1 MAVKDRSQES
11 SLLIASS
18 SEVRSMA
25 RRGGMLPMSDPRAT
39 TGEAS
44 RLALVSWCL
53 YDWANSAFPTI
64 VTTFVFSVY
73 FTRAVADNP
82 VDGAVRWSHSV
93 IAAAVIVVL
102 GAPALGAIA
111 DGLGRRKPW
120 LLSFTVLS
128 VVGTLALWLVKPSP
142 SYVLTGQVL
151 YAAAATFFGFAMVFY
166 DAMLRSIAPP
176 GYIGRMSGWGWALG
190 YAGGLASLVIALIG
204 LVNADPPP
212 FGLARESYE
221 HVRATNI
228 LAAVWFGIFAIPL
241 FLFTPDRP
249 PAGRTVR
256 DAVQTGLH
264 SLLITMRQLLANPAI
279 ARFLLAHMF
288 YTNGLNTLFAFGGI
302 YAAGTFQMSFSEVL
316 TFGIALN
323 ITAGV
328 GAAGFAWVDDLIGSK
343 KTVLIALS
351 ALSALGLALV
361 LVQAKPVFFGLG
373 CLLGV
378 FVGPAQAA
386 GRALMARLAPK
397 ELETEAFGLYELAG
411 KVTVFV
417 GPLLLGLATD
427 LFRSQRAG
435 MSTILIWGSASQVLV

>member
-1 MAVKDRSQES
+1 
-11 SLLIASS
+11 
-18 SEVRSMA
+18 
-25 RRGGMLPMSDPRAT
+25 
-39 TGEAS
+39 
-44 RLALVSWCL
+44 
-53 YDWANSAFPTI
+53 
-64 VTTFVFSVY
+64 VFSVY

-82 VDGAVRWSHSV
+82 VDGAVQWSHSV
-93 IAAAVIVVL
+93 TAAALAVVL

-120 LLSFTVLS
+120 LFAFTALTVA
-128 VVGTLALWLVKPSP
+128 GTLTLWLVKPSP
-142 SYVLTGQVL
+142 SYVLAGQVL
-151 YAAAATFFGFAMVFY
+151 YAAAATFYGFAMVFY

-190 YAGGLASLVIALIG
+190 YGGGLASLVLALVL

-221 HVRATNI
+221 HVRATSV
-228 LAAVWFGIFAIPL
+228 LAAVWFGLFAIPL

-249 PAGRTVR
+249 PTGKSIR
-256 DAVQTGLH
+256 DAVQTGLR
-264 SLLITMRQLLANPAI
+264 SLTTTMRQLLANRAI

-302 YAAGTFQMSFSEVL
+302 YAAGTFQMSFTEVL

-323 ITAGV
+323 ITAGL

-343 KTVLIALS
+343 KTVLIALV

-361 LVQAKPVFFGLG
+361 LVEAKPLFFVLG
-373 CLLGV
+373 CLLGI

-411 KVTVFV
+411 KVTVFL
-417 GPLLLGLATD
+417 GPLLLGFATD
-427 LFRSQRAG
+427 LFRSQRVG
-435 MSTILIWGSASQVLV
+435 MSTVLLFFVAGIIILLPLREPR

>member
-1 MAVKDRSQES
+1 
-11 SLLIASS
+11 L
-18 SEVRSMA
+18 
-25 RRGGMLPMSDPRAT
+25 G
-39 TGEAS
+39 
-44 RLALVSWCL
+44 LASWCL

-73 FTRAVADNP
+73 FTRAVAEDP
-82 VDGAVRWSHSV
+82 VDGAVQWSHSV
-93 IAAAVIVVL
+93 TAAALAVVL

-120 LLSFTVLS
+120 LLAFTALTVL
-128 VVGTLALWLVKPSP
+128 GTLALWLVKPSP
-142 SYVLTGQVL
+142 SYLLVGQVL
-151 YAAAATFFGFAMVFY
+151 YAAAATSFGFAMVFY

-176 GYIGRMSGWGWALG
+176 GYIGRLSGWGWALG
-190 YAGGLASLVIALIG
+190 YAGGLASLVLALVF

-221 HVRATNI
+221 HVRATNV
-228 LAAVWFGIFAIPL
+228 LAAVWFALFAIPI

-249 PAGRTVR
+249 STGASVR
-256 DAVQTGLH
+256 DAVQTGLR
-264 SLLITMRQLLANPAI
+264 SLATTMRHLLANRTI

-302 YAAGTFQMSFSEVL
+302 YAAGTFQMSFAEVL
-316 TFGIALN
+316 IFGIALN
-323 ITAGV
+323 VTAGV

-361 LVQAKPVFFGLG
+361 LVEAKPVFFVLG
-373 CLLGV
+373 CLLGI
-378 FVGPAQAA
+378 FVGPVQAA

-397 ELETEAFGLYELAG
+397 ELETQAFGLYELAG

-427 LFRSQRAG
+427 FFRSQRVG
-435 MSTILIWGSASQVLV
+435 MSTILLFFVAGIIILLPLREPR

>member
-1 MAVKDRSQES
+1 
-11 SLLIASS
+11 
-18 SEVRSMA
+18 
-25 RRGGMLPMSDPRAT
+25 MSNPRT
-39 TGEAS
+39 TVGEAS
-44 RLALVSWCL
+44 RLGLASWCL

-82 VDGAVRWSHSV
+82 VDGAVQWSHSV
-93 IAAAVIVVL
+93 TAAALAVVL

-120 LLSFTVLS
+120 LLAFTALT
-128 VVGTLALWLVKPSP
+128 VVATLALWLVRPSP
-142 SYVLTGQVL
+142 SHVLAGQVL
-151 YAAAATFFGFAMVFY
+151 YAAAATFYGFAMVFY
-166 DAMLRSIAPP
+166 DSMLRRIAPP

-190 YAGGLASLVIALIG
+190 YGGGLASLVIALVL

-212 FGLARESYE
+212 FGLDREPYE
-221 HVRATNI
+221 HVRATSV
-228 LAAVWFGIFAIPL
+228 LVAVWFGLFAIPL

-249 PAGRTVR
+249 PTGKSIR
-256 DAVQTGLH
+256 DAMQTGLR
-264 SLLITMRQLLANPAI
+264 SLTTTMRQLLANRAI

-302 YAAGTFQMSFSEVL
+302 YAAGTFQMSFTEVL

-323 ITAGV
+323 VTAGL

-351 ALSALGLALV
+351 ALSVLGLALV
-361 LVQAKPVFFGLG
+361 LVEAKPLFFVLG
-373 CLLGV
+373 CLLGI

-397 ELETEAFGLYELAG
+397 DLETEAFGLYELAG
-411 KVTVFV
+411 KVTIFA

-427 LFRSQRAG
+427 LFRSQRVG
-435 MSTILIWGSASQVLV
+435 MSTILMFFVAGIIILLPLREPR

>member
-1 MAVKDRSQES
+1 MA
-11 SLLIASS
+11 I
-18 SEVRSMA
+18 
-25 RRGGMLPMSDPRAT
+25 PRT
-39 TGEAS
+39 TVGEAS
-44 RLALVSWCL
+44 RLGLASWCL

-82 VDGAVRWSHSV
+82 VDGAVQWSHSV
-93 IAAAVIVVL
+93 TAAALAVVL
-102 GAPALGAIA
+102 GAPALGAIT

-120 LLSFTVLS
+120 LAAFTALT

-142 SYVLTGQVL
+142 SYVLAGQVL
-151 YAAAATFFGFAMVFY
+151 YAAAATAFGFAMVFY

-190 YAGGLASLVIALIG
+190 YGGGLASLVLALVL

-212 FGLARESYE
+212 FGLARDSYE
-221 HVRATNI
+221 HVRATSV
-228 LAAVWFGIFAIPL
+228 LAAVWFGVFAIPL

-249 PAGRTVR
+249 STGKSVR
-256 DAVQTGLH
+256 DAVQTGLRR
-264 SLLITMRQLLANPAI
+264 LTTTMRQLLANRAI
-279 ARFLLAHMF
+279 ARFLLASMF

-302 YAAGTFQMSFSEVL
+302 YAAGTFQMSFTEVL

-323 ITAGV
+323 VTAGL

-343 KTVLIALS
+343 KTVLIALA
-351 ALSALGLALV
+351 ALSVLGLALV
-361 LVQAKPVFFGLG
+361 LVEAKPLFFVLG
-373 CLLGV
+373 CLLGI

-411 KVTVFV
+411 KVTVFA
-417 GPLLLGLATD
+417 GPLLLGFATD
-427 LFRSQRAG
+427 LFRSQRVG
-435 MSTILIWGSASQVLV
+435 MSTILLFFVAGFIILLPLREPR

>member
-1 MAVKDRSQES
+1 
-11 SLLIASS
+11 
-18 SEVRSMA
+18 
-25 RRGGMLPMSDPRAT
+25 MSNPRT
-39 TGEAS
+39 TVGEAS
-44 RLALVSWCL
+44 RLGLASWCL

-73 FTRAVADNP
+73 FTRAVANNP
-82 VDGAVRWSHSV
+82 VDGAVQWSHSV
-93 IAAAVIVVL
+93 TAAALAVVL

-120 LLSFTVLS
+120 LLAFTALT
-128 VVGTLALWLVKPSP
+128 VVATLALWLVRPSP
-142 SYVLTGQVL
+142 SHVLAGQVL
-151 YAAAATFFGFAMVFY
+151 YAAAATFYGFAMVFY
-166 DAMLRSIAPP
+166 DSMLRSIAPP

-190 YAGGLASLVIALIG
+190 YGGGLASLVIALVL
-204 LVNADPPP
+204 LVNADPPL
-212 FGLARESYE
+212 FGLDREAYE
-221 HVRATNI
+221 HVRATSV
-228 LAAVWFGIFAIPL
+228 LAALWFGLFAIPL

-249 PAGRTVR
+249 PTGRSVR
-256 DAVQTGLH
+256 DAVQTGLRR
-264 SLLITMRQLLANPAI
+264 LTTTMRQLLANRAI

-302 YAAGTFQMSFSEVL
+302 YAAGTFQMSFTEVL

-323 ITAGV
+323 ITAGF

-351 ALSALGLALV
+351 ALSVLGLALV
-361 LVQAKPVFFGLG
+361 LVEAKPLFFVLG
-373 CLLGV
+373 CLLGI

-411 KVTVFV
+411 KVTIFA

-427 LFRSQRAG
+427 LFRSQRVG
-435 MSTILIWGSASQVLV
+435 MSTILLFFVAGIIILLPLREPR

>member
-1 MAVKDRSQES
+1 
-11 SLLIASS
+11 
-18 SEVRSMA
+18 
-25 RRGGMLPMSDPRAT
+25 MSNPHTTVNGAT
-39 TGEAS
+39 
-44 RLALVSWCL
+44 RLVLASWCL
-53 YDWANSAFPTI
+53 YSWASSAFPTI

-82 VDGAVRWSHSV
+82 VDGAIQWSHSV
-93 IAAAVIVVL
+93 TAAALAVVL

-120 LLSFTVLS
+120 LLGFTALT
-128 VVGTLALWLVKPSP
+128 VVATMALWLVKPSP
-142 SYVLTGQVL
+142 SYVLAGQAL
-151 YAAAATFFGFAMVFY
+151 YAAAATFYGFAIVFY

-176 GYIGRMSGWGWALG
+176 GYIGRVSGWGWALG
-190 YAGGLASLVIALIG
+190 YGGGLASLVLALVF
-204 LVNADPPP
+204 LVNADPGPL
-212 FGLARESYE
+212 GLDREAYE
-221 HVRATNI
+221 HVRATGV
-228 LAAVWFGIFAIPL
+228 LAALWFGLFAIPL

-249 PAGRTVR
+249 GTGRSVR
-256 DAVQTGLH
+256 DAVETGLR
-264 SLLITMRQLLANPAI
+264 SLLTTTRQLLANRAI

-288 YTNGLNTLFAFGGI
+288 YTTGLNTLFAFGGI

-323 ITAGV
+323 VTAGL

-343 KTVLIALS
+343 KTVLVALAALS
-351 ALSALGLALV
+351 VLGLALV
-361 LVQAKPVFFGLG
+361 LVEAGQVFFVLA
-373 CLLGV
+373 CLLGI

-427 LFRSQRAG
+427 LFRSQRVG
-435 MSTILIWGSASQVLV
+435 MSTILPFFVAGIIILVPLREPR

>member
-1 MAVKDRSQES
+1 
-11 SLLIASS
+11 
-18 SEVRSMA
+18 
-25 RRGGMLPMSDPRAT
+25 MSNPRT
-39 TGEAS
+39 SGGEAS
-44 RLALVSWCL
+44 RLGLASWCL

-82 VDGAVRWSHSV
+82 VDGAVQWSHSV
-93 IAAAVIVVL
+93 TAAALAVVL

-120 LLSFTVLS
+120 LFAFTALTVA
-128 VVGTLALWLVKPSP
+128 GTLTLWLVKPSP
-142 SYVLTGQVL
+142 SYVLAGQVL
-151 YAAAATFFGFAMVFY
+151 YAAAATFYGFAMVFY

-190 YAGGLASLVIALIG
+190 YGGGLASLVLALVL

-221 HVRATNI
+221 HVRATSV
-228 LAAVWFGIFAIPL
+228 LAAVWFGLFAIPL

-249 PAGRTVR
+249 PTGKSIR
-256 DAVQTGLH
+256 DAVQTGLR
-264 SLLITMRQLLANPAI
+264 SLTTTMRQLLANRAI

-302 YAAGTFQMSFSEVL
+302 YAAGTFQMSFTEVL

-323 ITAGV
+323 ITAGL

-343 KTVLIALS
+343 KTVLIALV

-361 LVQAKPVFFGLG
+361 LVEAKPLFFVLG
-373 CLLGV
+373 CLLGI

-411 KVTVFV
+411 KVTVFL
-417 GPLLLGLATD
+417 GPLLLGFATD
-427 LFRSQRAG
+427 LFRSQRVG
-435 MSTILIWGSASQVLV
+435 MSTVLLFFAAGIITLLPLREPR

>member
-1 MAVKDRSQES
+1 
-11 SLLIASS
+11 
-18 SEVRSMA
+18 
-25 RRGGMLPMSDPRAT
+25 
-39 TGEAS
+39 
-44 RLALVSWCL
+44 
-53 YDWANSAFPTI
+53 
-64 VTTFVFSVY
+64 VFSVY

-82 VDGAVRWSHSV
+82 VDGAVQWSHSV
-93 IAAAVIVVL
+93 TAAALAVVL

-120 LLSFTVLS
+120 LAAFTGLTVAA
-128 VVGTLALWLVKPSP
+128 TLALWLVRPSP
-142 SYVLTGQVL
+142 SHVLAGQVL
-151 YAAAATFFGFAMVFY
+151 YAGAATFYGFAMVFY

-190 YAGGLASLVIALIG
+190 YGGGLASLVIALVV

-212 FGLARESYE
+212 FGLDREAYE
-221 HVRATNI
+221 HVRATSVVV
-228 LAAVWFGIFAIPL
+228 AVWFGLFAIPL

-249 PAGRTVR
+249 PTGKSIR
-256 DAVQTGLH
+256 DAVQTGLR
-264 SLLITMRQLLANPAI
+264 SLTTTMRQLLANRAI

-302 YAAGTFQMSFSEVL
+302 YAAGTFQMSFTEVL

-323 ITAGV
+323 VTAGL

-343 KTVLIALS
+343 KTVLIALA
-351 ALSALGLALV
+351 ALSVLGLALV
-361 LVQAKPVFFGLG
+361 LVEAKPLFFVLG
-373 CLLGV
+373 CLLGI

-411 KVTVFV
+411 KVTVFA

-435 MSTILIWGSASQVLV
+435 MSTILLFFVAGIIILLPLREPR

>member
-1 MAVKDRSQES
+1 MSNPRTT
-11 SLLIASS
+11 
-18 SEVRSMA
+18 VR
-25 RRGGMLPMSDPRAT
+25 
-39 TGEAS
+39 EAS
-44 RLALVSWCL
+44 RLGLASWCL

-73 FTRAVADNP
+73 FTRAVAENP
-82 VDGAVRWSHSV
+82 VDGAVQWSHSV
-93 IAAAVIVVL
+93 TAAALAVVA

-120 LLSFTVLS
+120 LLAFTLLT
-128 VVGTLALWLVKPSP
+128 VVATLALWLVKPSP
-142 SYVLTGQVL
+142 AYVRAGQVL
-151 YAAAATFFGFAMVFY
+151 YAAAATAFGFAMVFY

-176 GYIGRMSGWGWALG
+176 GYIGRLSGWGWALG
-190 YAGGLASLVIALIG
+190 YGGGLASLVLALVG
-204 LVNADPPP
+204 LVNADPAPL
-212 FGLARESYE
+212 GLDREAYE
-221 HVRATNI
+221 HVRATSV
-228 LAAVWFGIFAIPL
+228 LAALWFGLFAIPL

-249 PAGRTVR
+249 STGKSVR
-256 DAVQTGLH
+256 DAVRTGLR
-264 SLLITMRQLLANPAI
+264 SLTTTMRQLLANRAI
-279 ARFLLAHMF
+279 ARFLLASMF

-323 ITAGV
+323 VTAGF
-328 GAAGFAWVDDLIGSK
+328 GAAGFAWVDDVIGSK

-351 ALSALGLALV
+351 ALTALGLALV
-361 LVQAKPVFFGLG
+361 LVEVKPLFFVLG
-373 CLLGV
+373 CLLGI

-411 KVTVFV
+411 KVTIFA
-417 GPLLLGLATD
+417 GPLLLGFVTD

-435 MSTILIWGSASQVLV
+435 MSTILLFFVAGIIILLPLREPR